1 MWTGATA
8 LFAWTLRMDARY
20 VYPHMVR
27 ASVALIVLF
36 LLSMAAIDAFGTS
49 RTGLI
54 FFELVCQMNVVL
66 TAAAGVSY
74 FVTAVSEEKDAGTF
88 ALLQLAGV
96 TPLAITLGKS
106 TSRLVSSLM
115 LMVSQVPFTFLA
127 VTLGGIRWQQVLA
140 AWLCLA
146 AWMILVAN
154 MALLCSARSTTSG
167 RAAAAAGIV
176 LVIWFGM
183 PSVLRTTL
191 AAVPVIWISA
201 GVRGT
206 LLGLCN
212 LMELVSPWIQLDELL
227 NRWEDATVL
236 GGQFWSSLLV
246 ACVCFSVSTLRL
258 TAWTRPTEDG
268 VSGEVDRGVRR
279 RWPVSRCWRLPLA
292 WRDFHFFA
300 GGRSFFAARWIG
312 WLLVYG
318 MFVGVQRMELG
329 RWQATFS
336 GEYGWQLVLLL
347 CGALSVECLLLAT
360 GSLHSEVRQM
370 TQSSL
375 AMLPFSP
382 TRIFLEKAA
391 GCGLSVLPTASW
403 VGIAALLTGERLWI
417 YLEWDAVLAWLLM
430 LMFSTHVAALTS
442 LYTRWAALPITL
454 MVSFVAFFVIA
465 GPMLLIPS
473 TVGTLT
479 RTHNIESS
487 LLLAWAITIF
497 WTWVLLVLPLQLW
510 IRERWLIAV
519 RT

>member
-1 MWTGATA
+1 MSDECGADRSCRCE
-8 LFAWTLRMDARY
+8 LFRHGGKRRERRRD
-20 VYPHMVR
+20 
-27 ASVALIVLF
+27 ICII
-36 LLSMAAIDAFGTS
+36 AAGRRDTS
-49 RTGLI
+49 RNYSGEI
-54 FFELVCQMNVVL
+54 NL
-66 TAAAGVSY
+66 TTRQFPDADGESGSIYISGGDAGWDSLAAGACCVGVFGSMDDPRG
-74 FVTAVSEEKDAGTF
+74 KHGTF
-88 ALLQLAGV
+88 VQCTDA
-96 TPLAITLGKS
+96 
-106 TSRLVSSLM
+106 TS
-115 LMVSQVPFTFLA
+115 A
-127 VTLGGIRWQQVLA
+127 
-140 AWLCLA
+140 
-146 AWMILVAN
+146 
-154 MALLCSARSTTSG
+154 

-176 LVIWFGM
+176 LLIWFAL
-183 PSVLRTTL
+183 PSVLRSTL
-191 AAVPVIWISA
+191 TAVPAGWISP
-201 GVRGT
+201 GVKGT
-206 LLGLCN
+206 ALGLCN
-212 LMELVSPWIQLDELL
+212 LMELVSPWIQLDGLL
-227 NRWEDATVL
+227 NRWEEATVL

-246 ACVCFSVSTLRL
+246 AGLCFAVSTLRL
-258 TAWTRPTEDG
+258 TAWTKPTEDG
-268 VSGEVDRGVRR
+268 VSGEVDRGIRR
-279 RWPVSRCWRLPLA
+279 RWPVSRCWRLPLV

-318 MFVGVQRMELG
+318 LFVGVQWMELG

-336 GEYGWQLVLLL
+336 GEYGWQFVLLL
-347 CGALSVECLLLAT
+347 VGTLSIECLLLAT

-375 AMLPFSP
+375 AMLPFRPS
-382 TRIFLEKAA
+382 RIFLEKAA

-403 VGIAALLTGERLWI
+403 IGVAALLTGERLWV

-473 TVGTLT
+473 TVGMLT

-487 LLLAWAITIF
+487 LLLAWGITVF

-510 IRERWLIAV
+510 IRERWLTVV